1 MYHPTTR
8 LLTILELLQTHAV
21 LGGAELAQRLEVD
34 PRTIRRYITMLQ
46 DMGMPVETVRGPSGG
61 YQLRPG
67 FKLPPLLFTAEE
79 ATAIVL
85 GMLGIAAQQ
94 MDAAAV
100 PVEGAL
106 AKVLR
111 VLPLRGRETLSA
123 VAANLS
129 FSPPER
135 ASRRLD
141 PTLLLDLSVA
151 TQQRQRVAM
160 TYHADADRVT
170 QRTVEPYGL
179 GSWWGE
185 WYLVGY
191 CCLRKDMR
199 TFRLDRMRDVRVLDE
214 TFTRQADFDAHAYL
228 SLHLGRASALYSI
241 EIEFCASLDEVQRKI
256 PSDYGTLT
264 SRPTGTLFETR
275 HGNLGSV
282 ARFVIGLDLP
292 FVVLSPPELRETIRQ
307 LAQQL
312 LASI

>member
-8 LLTILELLQTHAV
+8 LLTILELLQTHPM
-21 LGGAELAQRLEVD
+21 LGAAELAQRLEVD

-46 DMGMPVETVRGPSGG
+46 DLGMPLETVRGPGGG
-61 YQLRPG
+61 YRLRPG
-67 FKLPPLLFTAEE
+67 FKLPPLLFTVEE

-85 GMLGIAAQQ
+85 GLLGIASQQ
-94 MDAAAV
+94 IDAGAV

-123 VAANLS
+123 VAASLN
-129 FSPPER
+129 FSPPEQ
-135 ASRRLD
+135 ASRLD

-151 TQQRQRVAM
+151 TQRRQRVAM
-160 TYHADADRVT
+160 SYHADADRVT
-170 QRTVEPYGL
+170 RRTVEPYGL
-179 GSWWGE
+179 AGWWGE

-191 CCLRKDMR
+191 CCLREGMR

-214 TFTRQADFDAHAYL
+214 TFTRQADFDTHAYL

-241 EIEFCASLDEVQRKI
+241 EIEFHASLAEVQRRI
-256 PSDYGTLT
+256 PSDYGTLA
-264 SRPTGTLFETR
+264 SRPTGTLFATR

-282 ARFVIGLDLP
+282 ARFVIGLNLP
-292 FVVLSPPELRETIRQ
+292 FVVLDPPELRETIRR